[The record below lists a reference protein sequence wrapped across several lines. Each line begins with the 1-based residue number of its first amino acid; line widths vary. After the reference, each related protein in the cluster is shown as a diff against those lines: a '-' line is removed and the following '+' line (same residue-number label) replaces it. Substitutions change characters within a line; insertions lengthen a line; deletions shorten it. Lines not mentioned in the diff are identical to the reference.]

1 MANLTQ
7 LLLIIVIATL
17 TFLVAL
23 VAIQVLHVLH
33 EAKLSIR
40 KFNQWL
46 DTNPLSETPA
56 ATTEKIITA
65 AKKIDPAHRFFRRSG
80 SDLKNS

>member
-17 TFLVAL
+17 TFLVSL

-33 EAKLSIR
+33 ETKQAIR

-46 DTNPLSETPA
+46 DANPLSETPT

-65 AKKIDPAHRFFRRSG
+65 TKKADPSRRFFHKSG
-80 SDLKNS
+80 SIKNS